1 MDEFE
6 LLGRARPVEP
16 PSAAT
21 VATARNALLH
31 LTQAPEGAV
40 SRRAPRLHRR
50 VLVPVAAGVLAILS
64 VALAAMPQGN
74 PAPPPATSGPV
85 GDPADDPA
93 GDPAGDSTART
104 LLLAAAEKALTEP
117 APGKAAY
124 WVSTRVQGV
133 LIEVGEPGNR
143 YAVMG
148 RTTQTWWHSM
158 TAGKDGVVVTQ
169 WSGAA
174 PASDADRAAWAKA
187 GSPSSWPMDQPPG
200 CPPDPSQTWTMTSG
214 TPTGVRIGDRQF
226 TILGEPVSADQI
238 RRLPTDTAALRGWLL
253 KIIRKQGLAKD
264 GEAAVAKMLFA
275 GLTNLLFTTPVPP
288 AVRAAA
294 YRVLAQVP
302 GVRSLGPTTD
312 PEGRKGV
319 AISIDT
325 NDVAEEQR
333 ADSGGPTEVRLL
345 FDPATG
351 RTLSTQTRAVRPAD
365 YRSWVPA
372 GAVVDYDALTGE
384 RWTDD
389 RPPALDYRPE
399 GNVQTSC
406 GGEERPTRRK

>member
-6 LLGRARPVEP
+6 LLARARPVEP

-21 VATARNALLH
+21 VATARTALLQ
-31 LTQAPEGAV
+31 LAQAPEGAV
-40 SRRAPRLHRR
+40 SRRAPLLRRR
-50 VLVPVAAGVLAILS
+50 VLVPMAAGVLAILS

-85 GDPADDPA
+85 GIPSADP
-93 GDPAGDSTART
+93 TART

-117 APGKAAY
+117 ARGKAAY
-124 WVSTRVQGV
+124 WVSTRIQGV

-158 TAGKDGVVVTQ
+158 TPGKDGVVVTR

-174 PASDADRAAWAKA
+174 PASDADRAAWVKA
-187 GSPSSWPMDQPPG
+187 GSPSSWPMDLPPG
-200 CPPDPSQTWTMTSG
+200 CPPDPSQRWTMTSG

-226 TILGEPVSADQI
+226 TVLGEPVSADQI
-238 RRLPTDTAALRGWLL
+238 RRLPTDPAALRGWLL
-253 KIIRKQGLAKD
+253 KVIRKQGLDKD

-302 GVRSLGPTTD
+302 GVRSLGATTD

-319 AISIDT
+319 AVSIDT
-325 NDVAEEQR
+325 NNVAEEQQ

-372 GAVVDYDALTGE
+372 GAVVDYDALSGE
-384 RWTDD
+384 RWTDEQ
-389 RPPALDYRPE
+389 PPAVDYRPE
-399 GNVQTSC
+399 GHVQTFC

>member
-21 VATARNALLH
+21 VATARTALLH
-31 LTQAPEGAV
+31 LTQAPEGVV
-40 SRRAPRLHRR
+40 SRRAPRLRRR
-50 VLVPVAAGVLAILS
+50 VLLPVAAGVLAIMS
-64 VALAAMPQGN
+64 VALAAMPQGSPESPPSGA
-74 PAPPPATSGPV
+74 PA
-85 GDPADDPA
+85 DPA
-93 GDPAGDSTART
+93 ART
-104 LLLAAAEKALTEP
+104 LLLAAAEKARTEP

-133 LIEVGEPGNR
+133 LIEVGEPGHR

-148 RTTQTWWHSM
+148 RTTQTWWHPA
-158 TAGKDGVVVTQ
+158 TAGKNGVVVTQ

-174 PASDADRAAWAKA
+174 PASAADRAAWKKA
-187 GSPSSWPMDQPPG
+187 GSPTSWPMDMPAGCTPG
-200 CPPDPSQTWTMTSG
+200 PSQRWTMQPG
-214 TPTGVRIGDRQF
+214 TPTGVSIGDRKF
-226 TILGEPVSADQI
+226 TVLGEPVSAEQI
-238 RRLPTDTAALRGWLL
+238 RALPTDTAALQGWLL
-253 KIIRKQGLAKD
+253 KIIRKQGLGQD
-264 GEAAVAKMLFA
+264 GDAAVAKMLFA

-302 GVRSLGPTTD
+302 GVRSLGATTD
-312 PEGRKGV
+312 AEGRPGV
-319 AISIDT
+319 AVSIDT
-325 NDVAEEQR
+325 NNVTEEQR

-351 RTLSTQTRAVRPAD
+351 RTLSTETRAVRPDD

-372 GAVVDYDALTGE
+372 GAVVDYDALSGE

-389 RPPALDYRPE
+389 QPPALDYRSE
-399 GNVQTSC
+399 GQGQTFC
-406 GGEERPTRRK
+406 EEKERK